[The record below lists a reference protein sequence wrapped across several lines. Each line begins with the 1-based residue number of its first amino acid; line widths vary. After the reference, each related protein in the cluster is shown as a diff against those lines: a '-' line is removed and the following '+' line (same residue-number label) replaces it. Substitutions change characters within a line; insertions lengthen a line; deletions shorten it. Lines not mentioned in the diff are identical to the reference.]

1 MAAAVRR
8 PPLEVGGSYAL
19 RPRFAMEPPLSW
31 AGVTRARHT
40 AAVPP
45 SLRPPGGLSL
55 AAMTQELEAV
65 LCRIAEAL
73 ERLAPPPVAAPAF
86 EAARLFRH
94 DPASG
99 VFHAA
104 PDYPLPL
111 AALAGVDR
119 QKDRFVEN
127 LQRFANGLPFN
138 HALLWGVRGTG
149 KSSLAKAAFMHVA
162 QGGAA
167 LKLVEVDRDQVTE
180 LPALFDALR
189 LRPERF
195 LVLCDDL
202 SFEEGAAA
210 AKALKS
216 ALEGG
221 VSGPPANVLFTATS
235 NRRHLMPRSHGEK
248 WGHAEDRGLI
258 ATAEDAEEEVSVSDR
273 FGLWI
278 GFPPMDQ
285 ATYLEAVRGYAKRY
299 RLKATDLDRRAL
311 QWAQLRGARSGR
323 VAWQFIRD
331 LAGELGKTLPF

>member
-1 MAAAVRR
+1 
-8 PPLEVGGSYAL
+8 
-19 RPRFAMEPPLSW
+19 
-31 AGVTRARHT
+31 
-40 AAVPP
+40 
-45 SLRPPGGLSL
+45 
-55 AAMTQELEAV
+55 MTHELEPV
-65 LCRIAEAL
+65 LTRIAAAL
-73 ERLAPPPVAAPAF
+73 ERLAPAQAPEPAF
-86 EAARLFRH
+86 ETARLFRH

-99 VFHAA
+99 AFPPA

-111 AALAGVDR
+111 AALVGVDR

-127 LQRFANGLPFN
+127 LQRFAAGLPFN

-162 QGGAA
+162 AKAA
-167 LKLVEVDRDQVTE
+167 DLKLVEVDRDQVTA
-180 LPALFDALR
+180 LPGLFDALR
-189 LRPERF
+189 ARPERF
-195 LVLCDDL
+195 VVLCDDL
-202 SFEEGAAA
+202 SFEEGADA

-235 NRRHLMPRSHGEK
+235 NRRHLMPRSHGERA
-248 WGHAEDRGLI
+248 GHQEDRGLV

-285 ATYLEAVRGYAKRY
+285 PTYLAAVQGYAKRY
-299 RLKATDLDRRAL
+299 GLKAPDLDRRAL

-331 LAGELGKTLPF
+331 LAGELGKPLPL